1 MRSTMQDGV
10 LSITSI
16 FEFGA
21 NQFPNSKV
29 VTYLGDGDTVFSFA
43 ETAKRVNS
51 LANALAS
58 IGVNS
63 FDRVGTFSFNNQ
75 QHLEAYFAVPSMG
88 AVLHTLNLRLFQ
100 EQLTFVINDAEDKV
114 IISDG
119 IVVPLLA
126 KVLGQTPS
134 VQALII
140 AGNYDPSVLEPFNK
154 LDVYDY
160 EELIAAHS
168 STFNWPDIDEF
179 QAAAMCY
186 TSGTTGNP
194 KGVVYSHRSTW
205 LHSISACTSNTLGFN
220 DKDIALLIVPM
231 FHANGW
237 GVPYSGWMAGS
248 DLIMPSRFL
257 QGEAIAKIIE
267 QYRPT
272 VSSGVPTIWNE
283 LLLYGES
290 HQLDLSSLRGVT
302 AGGSAVPLSLIERF
316 KERYQLELWQGWG
329 MTETSPICTVS
340 IPPRGIDESQRNGY
354 LVTAGR
360 PSMGVEVRIVDDSG
374 NALPRGIE
382 NLGEI
387 EVRGPWI
394 AASYY
399 KSRSPESFDNGWLK
413 TGDMGTLDA
422 ENYLRIVDRTKDVIK
437 SGGEWISSVDLENAL
452 MSHPDVFEA
461 AVIGIPDEK
470 WVERPLACVVPRPG
484 STIDPDALI
493 EYLSH
498 RVAKWWL
505 PERVS
510 VVKEIPKTSVG
521 KFDKKVLRA
530 AFSTGQLETFPV
542 QKH

>member
-88 AVLHTLNLRLFQ
+88 TVLHTLNLRLFQ

-374 NALPRGIE
+374 NALPRGME

>member
-63 FDRVGTFSFNNQ
+63 FDRVGTFAFNNQ
-75 QHLEAYFAVPSMG
+75 QHLEAYLAVPSMG

-119 IVVPLLA
+119 IVLPLLV

-140 AGNYDPSVLEPFNK
+140 AGSYDPSILQSFNV
-154 LDVYDY
+154 DVYDY
-160 EELIAAHS
+160 EELISAHS
-168 STFNWPDIDEF
+168 STFNWPKIDEF

-205 LHSISACTSNTLGFN
+205 LHSISACTANTLGFS

-237 GVPYSGWMAGS
+237 GVPYSGWMSGS
-248 DLIMPSRFL
+248 DLIMPGRFL
-257 QGEAIAKIIE
+257 QGENIAKIIE

-290 HQLDLSSLRGVT
+290 HNLDLSSLRGVT
-302 AGGSAVPLSLIERF
+302 AGGSAVPLSLIEKF

-340 IPPRGIDESQRNGY
+340 IPPRDADDSQRNGY

-360 PSMGVEVRIVDDSG
+360 PSMGVEIRIVDDAG
-374 NALPRGIE
+374 KAVPRGID
-382 NLGEI
+382 NIGEI

-399 KSRSPESFDNGWLK
+399 KSRDPESFDDGWLK
-413 TGDMGTLDA
+413 TGDMGTLDD

-470 WVERPLACVVPRPG
+470 WIERPLACVVPRPG
-484 STIDPDALI
+484 ATIDPDSLV

-510 VVKEIPKTSVG
+510 VVNEIPKTSVG
-521 KFDKKVLRA
+521 KFDKKVLRT
-530 AFSTGQLETFPV
+530 AFSSGQLETFPV

>member
-75 QHLEAYFAVPSMG
+75 QHLEAYLAVPSMG

-140 AGNYDPSVLEPFNK
+140 AGSYDPAILEPFN
-154 LDVYDY
+154 LDIYDY
-160 EELIAAHS
+160 EELIAAHG
-168 STFNWPDIDEF
+168 STFKWPKIDEF

-205 LHSISACTSNTLGFN
+205 LHSISACTSNVLGLN

-257 QGEAIAKIIE
+257 QGENIAKIIE
-267 QYRPT
+267 KYRPT

-283 LLLYGES
+283 LLLYGET
-290 HQLDLSSLRGVT
+290 HQIDLSSLRGIT
-302 AGGSAVPLSLIERF
+302 AGGSAVPLSLLEKF

-340 IPPRGIDESQRNGY
+340 IPPRDVSESERNGY
-354 LVTAGR
+354 LITAGR
-360 PSMGVEVRIVDDSG
+360 PSMGVEIRIVDEAG
-374 NALPRGIE
+374 KALARGIDS
-382 NLGEI
+382 LGEI

-394 AASYY
+394 SASYY
-399 KSRSPESFDNGWLK
+399 KSRAPESFDDGWLK
-413 TGDMGTLDA
+413 TGDMGTLDD

-470 WVERPLACVVPRPG
+470 WVERPLACVVPKPG
-484 STIDPDALI
+484 STIDPDSLI

-510 VVKEIPKTSVG
+510 VVQEIPKTSVG
-521 KFDKKVLRA
+521 KFDKKVLRT
-530 AFSTGQLETFPV
+530 AFSSGQLETYPV
-542 QKH
+542 HKH

>member
-374 NALPRGIE
+374 NALPRGME